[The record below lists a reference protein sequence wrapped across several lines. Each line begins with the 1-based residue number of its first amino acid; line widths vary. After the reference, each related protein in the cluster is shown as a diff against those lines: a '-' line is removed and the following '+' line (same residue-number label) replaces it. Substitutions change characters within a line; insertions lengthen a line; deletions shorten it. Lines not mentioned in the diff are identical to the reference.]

1 MGNESKPLVSTV
13 IPTRFRPELVCRA
26 VRSVL
31 NQSYQEIE
39 AIVVIDGPDEGTKNA
54 LASIVDPRLRVIPL
68 EQNQGGAEARNIG
81 VREARGK
88 WIAFLDDDDEWL
100 PEKITT
106 QIAVAETA
114 TEPHPVIFSRVIARN
129 PVVDMIWPRRLPAL
143 DERMSEYLFCRKGFT
158 YGDAFLQTS
167 TFFVS
172 KALMLEVPFQ
182 KGLKRHQDWDW
193 LLRMSEY
200 PGTHVHVIP
209 EPLVIF
215 YLEDQR
221 SSVSRAADWEFSVN
235 WAHTNQSRITR
246 KAFSYFIA
254 TECVPRANISA
265 AGFPAYLRLMKEFLV
280 KGSPRLNSFMLFF
293 GFWLLPEGR
302 RRKIR
307 NTLTK
312 WKQSVS
318 APVSQQV

>member
-1 MGNESKPLVSTV
+1 MSDESQPLVSAV

-31 NQSYQEIE
+31 NQSYQEVE
-39 AIVVIDGPDEGTKNA
+39 AIVVIDGPDKDTESA
-54 LASIVDPRLRVIPL
+54 LAAIADPRLRVIPL

-100 PEKITT
+100 PEKIKI

-114 TEPHPVIFSRVIARN
+114 AEPHPVLFSRVIARN

-143 DERMSEYLFCRKGFT
+143 DEPMSEYLFCRKGFT

-172 KALMLEVPFQ
+172 KALMLAVPFQ

-200 PGTHVHVIP
+200 PGTYVQVIP

-235 WAHTNQSRITR
+235 WAHANQSRITR

-254 TECVPRANISA
+254 TECIPRANISG
-265 AGFPAYLRLMKEFLV
+265 AGFTAYVQLLKEFLV
-280 KGSPRLNSFMLFF
+280 NGSPRLNSVMLFF

-307 NTLTK
+307 NAFAK
-312 WKQSVS
+312 RKQSVS
-318 APVSQQV
+318 APVSQQT

>member
-1 MGNESKPLVSTV
+1 MVDISKPHVSAV

-31 NQSYQEIE
+31 NQSYAQVE
-39 AIVVIDGPDEGTKNA
+39 AIVIIDGPDKDTENA
-54 LASIVDPRLRVIPL
+54 LAAIANPRLRVIAL

-81 VREARGK
+81 VREARGE

-100 PEKITT
+100 PEKIQT
-106 QIAVAETA
+106 QLAVAEAA
-114 TEPHPVIFSRVIARN
+114 TEPHPVVFSRVIARN
-129 PVVDMIWPRRLPAL
+129 PVVDMIWPRRLPASK
-143 DERMSEYLFCRKGFT
+143 EPMSEYLFCRKGFT

-167 TFFVS
+167 TFFAS
-172 KALMLEVPFQ
+172 KTLMLEVPFP

-193 LLRMSEY
+193 LLRMSEH
-200 PGTHVHVIP
+200 PGTGMHVVP

-235 WAHTNQSRITR
+235 WAHNNESRITR
-246 KAFSYFIA
+246 KAYSYFIA
-254 TECVPRANISA
+254 TECIPRATKSSSGF
-265 AGFPAYLRLMKEFLV
+265 AGYLKLMKEFLFY
-280 KGSPRLNSFMLFF
+280 GSPRPNSVVLFL
-293 GFWLLPEGR
+293 GFWLLPEER

-307 NTLTK
+307 NTLAK
-312 WKQSVS
+312 WKQKVM
-318 APVSQQV
+318 APAGQQA